1 MKKVFLALIATAS
14 LFAANAQYAGQTTS
28 KSAIKI
34 NPLSL
39 FVLTPNVSYEK
50 AVGEKQSFQLGAFYS
65 GFTISDL
72 KYSGVGVTP
81 EYRFYLGQSG
91 EALKGLYVAPF
102 VRYQNFKFEDKETKD
117 KATFS
122 SFGGG
127 AILGWQG
134 VGRGGFVTN
143 VFAGPSYNA
152 GNIKTNSSED
162 AFDIKGGI
170 KGFGIRLGV
179 NIGFAL

>member
-1 MKKVFLALIATAS
+1 MKKVFLALIAAAS
-14 LFAANAQYAGQTTS
+14 LFTANAQYAGQTTRQ
-28 KSAIKI
+28 SAIKI

-81 EYRFYLGQSG
+81 EYRFYLSQTE
-91 EALKGLYVAPF
+91 EALKGFYVAPF
-102 VRYQNFKFEDKETKD
+102 IRYQNFKFQDKETKD
-117 KATFS
+117 KATLS

-127 AILGWQG
+127 ATIGWQG
-134 VGRGGFVTN
+134 IGRGGFVTN
-143 VFAGPSYNA
+143 VFLGPSYNA
-152 GNIKTNSSED
+152 GNIKTSSNED
-162 AFDIKGGI
+162 FDIKGGI
-170 KGFGIRLGV
+170 NDRKAASL
-179 NIGFAL
+179 LE

>member
-1 MKKVFLALIATAS
+1 MFMKRSLLAIAMAVFV
-14 LFAANAQYAGQTTS
+14 FAAKAQDRT
-28 KSAIKI
+28 SAIKI

-81 EYRFYLGQSG
+81 EYRFYLSQTE
-91 EALKGLYVAPF
+91 EALKGFYVAPF
-102 VRYQNFKFEDKETKD
+102 IRYQNFKFQDKETKD
-117 KATFS
+117 KATLS

-127 AILGWQG
+127 ATVGWQG
-134 VGRGGFVTN
+134 IGRGGFVTN
-143 VFAGPSYNA
+143 VFLGPSYNA
-152 GNIKTNSSED
+152 GNIKTNSNED
-162 AFDIKGGI
+162 EFDIKGGI

-179 NIGFAL
+179 NLGFAL